1 MKGDSLL
8 LIGRRLL
15 QAAPVVM
22 GIIVVTFILT
32 RALPGDP
39 AVFFAGPATD
49 EKSIAEIRAS
59 LGLDKSWPEQFW
71 VYLQNLSRGDLGK
84 SISTGQP
91 VLEELAT
98 RLPASLEL
106 TLMGCFSPSPS
117 PSLWECWRPRGPT
130 RSSIT
135 SAVSL

>member
-22 GIIVVTFILT
+22 GIIVVTFVLT

-39 AVFFAGPATD
+39 AVFFAGPAAD
-49 EKSIAEIRAS
+49 EQSIAEIRAS

-71 VYLQNLSRGDLGK
+71 IYLQNLSRGDLGK

-91 VLEELAT
+91 VLEELTT
-98 RLPASLEL
+98 RLPSIV
-106 TLMGCFSPSPS
+106 
-117 PSLWECWRPRGPT
+117 
-130 RSSIT
+130 IT
-135 SAVSL
+135 SRQPSSFARVCNPY